1 MAVDTKINKKNIKRF
16 VSICEYNMRSDATV
30 DQNFARVAQ
39 IAIAESVAFMA
50 IDCKM
55 NVSVLSEDMDIIATA
70 KLKDM
75 CKYMA
80 IDLLDDDAT
89 PAETLSEMKKSLLE
103 IVGVIEKREKCISK

>member
-1 MAVDTKINKKNIKRF
+1 MAVDSKIHKSNIKNF
-16 VSICEYNMRSDATV
+16 VSKCEYDMRSDKTV

-39 IAIAESVAFMA
+39 IAIEESVAFMA
-50 IDCKM
+50 IDCRM
-55 NVSVLSEDMDIIATA
+55 NVSVVSEDMDIIATC

-89 PAETLSEMKKSLLE
+89 PRETLLEMKKSLLE
-103 IVGVIEKREKCISK
+103 IVGIIERKEKYLLK